1 MADPISPLLNYLNNL
16 MTAKASF
23 RLLIV
28 ICFIFLCITNIHPY
42 LLEMEIPSEISM
54 TLSLLIGFASGSLV
68 SSFLSQIYNFS
79 MKCIKSSIKKR
90 KKEKEEIELQQK
102 QREIDNVKIA
112 TLTESLCFYS
122 KDAKEILI
130 KLLEKNMAFELEN
143 SSDLDNAI
151 SGLLKNEIILRI
163 NEIDQKR
170 LFLRINP
177 TYKECIKNHFD
188 EEFKSDIETFFY
200 ESPKGSNLLIDL
212 FSDKNEEDDHIFEI
226 PSEYYDY
233 RHDFYPLIKY
243 ETYTK
248 HHTVRYANKKIFGC
262 DIQFYINP
270 FHYELLCEKLNV
282 ELREFILCKYE
293 KKEC

>member
-1 MADPISPLLNYLNNL
+1 
-16 MTAKASF
+16 
-23 RLLIV
+23 
-28 ICFIFLCITNIHPY
+28 
-42 LLEMEIPSEISM
+42 M

-68 SSFLSQIYNFS
+68 SSFLSQIYKFS
-79 MKCIKSSIKKR
+79 MTWIKSSIEKR
-90 KKEKEEIELQQK
+90 KKEKEEIELQHK
-102 QREIDNVKIA
+102 QREINNSKIA

-130 KLLEKNMAFELEN
+130 KLLKKDMAFELEN
-143 SSDLDNAI
+143 SSNLDNAI
-151 SGLLKNEIILRI
+151 SGLLENKIILCI
-163 NEIDQKR
+163 NKIDRKR

-177 TYKECIKNHFD
+177 IYKECIKNHFN

-200 ESPKGSNLLIDL
+200 ELPKGCDLLINL
-212 FSDKNEEDDHIFEI
+212 FSDKNEEDDNVFEI

-233 RHDFYPLIKY
+233 RHNFPPIIKY

-248 HHTVRYANKKIFGC
+248 DHTVRYGNKKIIGC

-293 KKEC
+293 INEC